1 MNAACLGT
9 QQAACQQ
16 VTFAEPYQPCQ
27 SKQPFSQWT
36 GLNHRGNEVDSF
48 VTSHP
53 DVNSE
58 PLNIEELVKL
68 GQSCGP
74 CPYLL
79 SKEMTASADIVFMP
93 YNYLIDAKT
102 RMGLDKICW
111 ENSILIFDEAHN
123 LEVLPQLILQLLFL
137 LLAISHGA

>member
-1 MNAACLGT
+1 MPGHDYDKPPVSRTVLI
-9 QQAACQQ
+9 
-16 VTFAEPYQPCQ
+16 EPYCQ
-27 SKQPFSQWT
+27 LQSRSQCYMV
-36 GLNHRGNEVDSF
+36 LSHRGNEVDSF

-123 LEVLPQLILQLLFL
+123 LEVLLQLMSQLLFI
-137 LLAISHGA
+137 LLALVYAA